1 MCQGP
6 CASHCWLLP
15 QISTFSSALW
25 WKQAWIICWWRSC
38 HAVLRPEHMNETWS
52 PTKTGQQM
60 MCTPASLLELEPRS
74 LSGLVLRFYNVT
86 DQVLNSKL
94 SPSCSAWLWYKLKP
108 QHAAFIYTTRITRSV
123 VPPTE
128 TDTSQ
133 KRLLPKSPFFFA
145 TSLLVDPS
153 AKSAVPYP
161 AADPSSPQTQGHQGT
176 SGNSCPLLFPTRHT
190 SSFHQARGCKGGDF
204 CNSRSL

>member
-1 MCQGP
+1 M
-6 CASHCWLLP
+6 
-15 QISTFSSALW
+15 
-25 WKQAWIICWWRSC
+25 
-38 HAVLRPEHMNETWS
+38 LRPEHMNETWS

-133 KRLLPKSPFFFA
+133 KRLLPKSPFFLPQACWRIHQPRVLFLTLQQTPAPLGHRVTKAHQA
-145 TSLLVDPS
+145 T
-153 AKSAVPYP
+153 AVPSYFP
-161 AADPSSPQTQGHQGT
+161 PDTRPPS
-176 SGNSCPLLFPTRHT
+176 TRPEV
-190 SSFHQARGCKGGDF
+190 ARGEIYAAPEACRQFFHSG
-204 CNSRSL
+204 